1 MDQEKTF
8 KERYLAGEIPFE
20 EIDEYSFQ
28 WGMSDEDRTLCE
40 FLGLNEEEEDAWVT
54 IGEDALWDMLDQ
66 QKK

>member
-8 KERYLAGEIPFE
+8 KERYLAGDIPFE